1 MARTLG
7 AKNKSPREL
16 RAEARRLEEKAK
28 YKEKIAKL
36 KEREKAAKRAR

>member
-7 AKNKSPREL
+7 AKNKTPREM

-36 KEREKAAKRAR
+36 KAKEKAAKKAR

>member
-7 AKNKSPREL
+7 ATNRTPREL
-16 RAEARRLEEKAK
+16 RAEARRLQEKAK

-36 KEREKAAKRAR
+36 KAKEQAAKRAR